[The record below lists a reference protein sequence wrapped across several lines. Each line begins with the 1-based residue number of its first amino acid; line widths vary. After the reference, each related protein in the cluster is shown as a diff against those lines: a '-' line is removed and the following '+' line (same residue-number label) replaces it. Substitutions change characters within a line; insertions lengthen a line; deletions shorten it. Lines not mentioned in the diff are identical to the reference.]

1 MDKKICLD
9 TNVCIELIKGN
20 LTLKSKLYSYLA
32 MPAYISPITV
42 FELFLRKSNL
52 YIIEEFVKNF
62 EIMPIDEHKAKKGSR
77 LFNEAKQ
84 MGRPVDL
91 RDVLIAATCIIN
103 NLELVTLNK
112 KDFLYI
118 KELKLLNI

>member
-20 LTLKSKLYSYLA
+20 LTLKSKLDFYLA
-32 MPAYISPITV
+32 LPTYISPITV

-52 YIIEEFVKNF
+52 NIIEEFIKDF

-118 KELKLLNI
+118 EELKLLNI